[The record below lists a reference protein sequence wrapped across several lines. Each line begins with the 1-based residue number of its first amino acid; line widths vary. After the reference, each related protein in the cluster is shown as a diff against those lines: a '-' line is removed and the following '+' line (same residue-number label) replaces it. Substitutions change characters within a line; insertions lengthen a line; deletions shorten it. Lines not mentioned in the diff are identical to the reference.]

1 MKDHGAALSEQ
12 MYKKLEKTLWDIT
25 HRAQKIR
32 DLEIE
37 NLADK
42 AVLLLQNYSGAKF
55 MESEKAQRV

>member
-1 MKDHGAALSEQ
+1 